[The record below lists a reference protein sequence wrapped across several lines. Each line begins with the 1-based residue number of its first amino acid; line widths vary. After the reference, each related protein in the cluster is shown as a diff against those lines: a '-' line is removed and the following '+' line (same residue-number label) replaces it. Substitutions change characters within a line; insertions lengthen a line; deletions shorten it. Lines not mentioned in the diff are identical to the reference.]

1 MNSLT
6 ATLNRIK
13 TNDLNILGDNL
24 VTQLTTAGL
33 AGFDQLW
40 DLPHEFVEPPNI
52 RRNGWSGV
60 SIVRLQQRDGEF
72 RSYYL
77 KRQENQA
84 RYSLRYLSGA
94 PTFQFEADALQLAMQ
109 KKWPCVELGAFGTRT
124 HPSKGASQ
132 AILLTPKIEWPC
144 LESYSQSISHWN
156 DYLPQLRLVGEQMLS
171 MHQSGWQ
178 HGAFFP
184 IHIFIELSTGK
195 ICLIDLERA
204 RKRFTPLRAA
214 VSDFTQFFKRCDWLP
229 DDAVSALLAA
239 HTELMPQLIVKLSR
253 RFPNRINLK

>member
-6 ATLNRIK
+6 ATLNRSK
-13 TNDLNILGDNL
+13 TNDLDILGDSL
-24 VTQLTTAGL
+24 VAQLTTADL
-33 AGFDQLW
+33 ASFDQLW

-72 RSYYL
+72 RSYFL

-109 KKWPCVELGAFGTRT
+109 ERWPCVELGAFGART

-132 AILLTPKIEWPC
+132 AILLTPKVEWPC
-144 LESYSQSISHWN
+144 FESCAQSVNNWN
-156 DYLPQLRLVGEQMLS
+156 DYLPQLRLVGEQLLS

-184 IHIFIELSTGK
+184 THLFIEMSSGK
-195 ICLIDLERA
+195 ICLIDMERA
-204 RKRFTPLRAA
+204 RKRFSPLRAA
-214 VSDFTQFFKRCDWLP
+214 VSDFTQFFKRCDCLP
-229 DDAVSALLAA
+229 DEAITALLAA
-239 HTELMPQLIVKLSR
+239 HTEQMPQLIVKLNR
-253 RFPNRINLK
+253 RFPGRINLK